1 MSEKVAVRCVE
12 LDLEFESIVAAA
24 KAFGSGNAGN
34 ISNCVKGNTSTAY
47 GYHWVLVKP
56 RKTKKQKRKKPSLC
70 WECHRSVHFKEF
82 PCPWAARFEPVEG
95 WKAKVSHIK
104 TPYGTDKT
112 YHVTK
117 CPLFMAEGR
126 RTEND

>member
-34 ISNCVKGNTSTAY
+34 ISSCINCNTKTAY
-47 GYHWVLVKP
+47 GYHWVAVKP
-56 RKTKKQKRKKPSLC
+56 GKAKKQKRKKPSLC
-70 WECHRSVHFKEF
+70 WECHRSVHFKEC
-82 PCPWAARFEPVEG
+82 PCPWAARFEPVPG